1 MTCTHRTAS
10 EVSWAVVGLR
20 CACALVVL
28 TLAQSARA
36 DEPQWEVGAA
46 AQAGLAGDTHGFGA
60 IVHGLYR
67 STPYLAFGGLVDV
80 MHLSG
85 GGDRALNGKPYSLAL
100 VSTYVAG
107 VAQLRAPL
115 GAWMPFVELGAGA
128 LLNAT
133 LESVNN
139 QCSAP
144 SGATLSVSG
153 GLNVQLAR
161 NVAVGV
167 RGGGRLSLGRCDQ
180 ALGPASLLPG
190 PVLVTAAAGV
200 QARW

>member
-1 MTCTHRTAS
+1 M
-10 EVSWAVVGLR
+10 VGARL
-20 CACALVVL
+20 ACALVVL
-28 TLAQSARA
+28 ALAQPARA
-36 DEPQWEVGAA
+36 DEPEWEVGAA
-46 AQAGLAGDTHGFGA
+46 AQVGFAGETHGFGA
-60 IVHGLYR
+60 VVHGLYR

-80 MHLSG
+80 MYLGG
-85 GGDRALNGKPYSLAL
+85 GGDRAFNGKPYSLAL

-107 VAQLRAPL
+107 VAQLRASL

-144 SGATLSVSG
+144 ISATPSLSA

-161 NVAVGV
+161 NVALGV
-167 RGGGRLSLGRCDQ
+167 RDGGRLSLGRCENQ
-180 ALGPASLLPG
+180 LGPASLMPAG
-190 PVLVTAAAGV
+190 PVLLTAAAGV
-200 QARW
+200 QVHW

>member
-1 MTCTHRTAS
+1 MTRTQPTAS
-10 EVSWAVVGLR
+10 EVSWAVVGAR
-20 CACALVVL
+20 FASALIVL
-28 TLAQSARA
+28 TLAQPARA
-36 DEPQWEVGAA
+36 DEPQWEVGAD
-46 AQAGLAGDTHGFGA
+46 AQVGFAGEAHGFGA
-60 IVHGLYR
+60 VVHGLHR

-85 GGDRALNGKPYSLAL
+85 GGDRAFNGKPYRLSL

-115 GAWMPFVELGAGA
+115 GTWMPFVELGAGA

-133 LESVNN
+133 LDSVNN

-144 SGATLSVSG
+144 SGATLSVSA

-161 NVAVGV
+161 NVAIGV
-167 RGGGRLSLGRCDQ
+167 RGGGRLSLGGCDE

-190 PVLVTAAAGV
+190 PVLLTAAAGAQV
-200 QARW
+200 HW